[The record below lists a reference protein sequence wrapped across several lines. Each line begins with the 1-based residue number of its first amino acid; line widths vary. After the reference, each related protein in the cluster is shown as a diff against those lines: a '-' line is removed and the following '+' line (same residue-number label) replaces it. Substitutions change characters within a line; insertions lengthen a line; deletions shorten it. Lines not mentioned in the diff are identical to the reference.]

1 MMFNRFTE
9 RGKGL
14 VLSAKDVAVEFKH
27 GYIGTEHILLAIL
40 REKEGIAF
48 NILTSMNVTAEK
60 VQELIISFEG
70 YGELELPSE
79 DIPLTPRVKK
89 LFDVSLSEAMEFQ
102 HNYISP
108 EHMLLAIIKE
118 GEGVAYIILKNL
130 NMNFDKLKQSIKEQ
144 LQGYSN
150 NSYTSSNNNSKT
162 KYKKTP
168 ILDKYSKDLTELA
181 KSGKLD
187 PVIGRDLEMQRV
199 LEILC
204 RRIKNN
210 PCLIGEPGVG
220 KTAIIEGLAEKI
232 FTGDVPYM
240 LRDKRVVTLDLPCVI
255 AGTKYRGEFEERLK
269 KIIDEVNE
277 CGDVILFIDE
287 IHTLVG
293 AGAAEGAIDASNILK
308 PALARGALQCIGATT
323 IDEYRKHIEKD
334 AALER
339 RFQSVMVEEPSKDEA
354 LQILFGLREKYEEHH
369 RAKITD
375 EALRAAVNLSQRYIT
390 DRFLPDK
397 AIDLIDEAGAK
408 VRINGLSSSPK
419 LRVLESEVD
428 KISKEKEE
436 AVALQDYEKAAS
448 FRDKEIEVKS
458 QVESIRLDLKNRW
471 YGNEI
476 VVTESDVANIVSRWT
491 NIPVDRITE
500 EESKRLLELDSI
512 LHKRV
517 IGQNDAVLSITKAI
531 RRARLGLKD
540 PKRPI
545 GSFIFLGPT
554 GVGKTELSKALADA
568 IFGDEDSI
576 IRIDMSEY
584 MEKYSV
590 SKLIGAPPG
599 YVGFED
605 GGQLTEKVRRKPY
618 SVVLFDEIEKAHPE
632 VFNVLLQILEDGRV
646 TDAKGRVVNFKNT
659 IIIMTSNVGAE
670 RLKKSSYMGFAA
682 QNDSENNEYEKMK
695 MNMLEELKK
704 NFKPEFIN
712 RIDDIV
718 VFHKL
723 NEENI
728 QQIAKIMIAS
738 LEKRLRSN
746 NININVSLEV
756 INYLSKKGYSP
767 TYGARSLRRV
777 IIKEL
782 EDNLSEEILKGN
794 IHTDKNIDV
803 GISDDKIT
811 FKCS

>member
-118 GEGVAYIILKNL
+118 GEGVAYTILKNL
-130 NMNFDKLKQSIKEQ
+130 NMNFDKLKQSIKDQ

-187 PVIGRDLEMQRV
+187 PVIGRDSEMQRV

-308 PALARGALQCIGATT
+308 PALARGLLQCIGATT

>member
-118 GEGVAYIILKNL
+118 GEGVAYTILKNL
-130 NMNFDKLKQSIKEQ
+130 NMNFDKLKQSIKDQ

-187 PVIGRDLEMQRV
+187 PVIGRDSEMQRV

-308 PALARGALQCIGATT
+308 PALARGVLQCIGATT

-576 IRIDMSEY
+576 IRIDMTEY

-728 QQIAKIMIAS
+728 QQIAKIMITS

>member
-118 GEGVAYIILKNL
+118 GEGVAYTILKNL
-130 NMNFDKLKQSIKEQ
+130 NMNFDKLKQSIKDQ

-187 PVIGRDLEMQRV
+187 PVIGRDSEMQRV

-308 PALARGALQCIGATT
+308 PALARGVLQCIGATT

-728 QQIAKIMIAS
+728 QQIAKIMITS